1 MLRLA
6 AMNRTTFIA
15 LALSVTVA
23 CDRPDPVADN
33 AANLAVLPAPSEV
46 NTSDPTGSPPPADAP
61 TPPAPS
67 SGPTTPAASIP
78 AFLHGRWG
86 LTPGDCTSTRGDNKG
101 LLTVSADGLRFYES
115 RAVPAGHVN
124 ASPDSFSAEYAF
136 SGEGME
142 WKKFQTLELQGD
154 KLVRTESNPT
164 TSYTYARC
172 R

>member
-1 MLRLA
+1 MKHFIL
-6 AMNRTTFIA
+6 IA
-15 LALSVTVA
+15 LTAATVA
-23 CDRPDPVADN
+23 CGKTDPVADN
-33 AANLAVLPAPSEV
+33 ATNSATLPAPAEL
-46 NTSDPTGSPPPADAP
+46 NASDPSGAPPPPNAT
-61 TPPAPS
+61 TPPSPS
-67 SGPTTPAASIP
+67 GGSTQAAAGIP

-115 RAVPAGHVN
+115 RAVPVGHVN
-124 ASPDSFSAEYAF
+124 ASPDSFSAEYSF
-136 SGEGME
+136 SGEGMQ

-154 KLVRTESNPT
+154 ELVRTESNPT